1 MQTDFFFSIFFLPTG
16 FASPLTGI
24 ADASQSSMHN
34 ALHIYMNGTMS
45 QVPGSANDP
54 IFLLHHAFV
63 DRLVDTFP
71 KITCL
76 LVLNVVGLY
85 YRKTKKL
92 AFSIVSDQVLP
103 ETDPKL
109 RI

>member
-1 MQTDFFFSIFFLPTG
+1 MRNSLRFSIIKTNYFFFFFPIFFLPTG
-16 FASPLTGI
+16 FADPLTGI

-63 DRLVDTFP
+63 DRLVGT
-71 KITCL
+71 
-76 LVLNVVGLY
+76 
-85 YRKTKKL
+85 
-92 AFSIVSDQVLP
+92 S
-103 ETDPKL
+103 
-109 RI
+109 